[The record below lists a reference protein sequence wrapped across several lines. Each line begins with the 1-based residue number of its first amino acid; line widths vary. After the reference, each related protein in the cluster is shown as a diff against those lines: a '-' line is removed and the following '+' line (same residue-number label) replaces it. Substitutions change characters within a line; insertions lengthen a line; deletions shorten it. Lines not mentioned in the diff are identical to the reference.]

1 MADKLPER
9 QKMELT
15 HLDERQNPKMVDVSD
30 KDSTQRI
37 AIAQGKITMSTEAF
51 CAIKE
56 QRVKKGAVLQTAIVA
71 AIMGAKRTSELIP
84 MCHPLFLSSIKCDIK
99 ELPQENAF
107 ILEVCAKTL
116 GQTGVEMEALMGV
129 NIGLLTIYDMV
140 KAIDKTM
147 VLSEIYLL
155 EKSGGKSGHFVR

>member
-1 MADKLPER
+1 
-9 QKMELT
+9 MELT
-15 HLDERQNPKMVDVSD
+15 HLDKRQNPKMVDVSA
-30 KDSTQRI
+30 KDSTHRE
-37 AIAQGKITMSTEAF
+37 AIARGKITMNYEAF

-56 QRVKKGAVLQTAIVA
+56 QKVKKGAVLQTAIIA

-84 MCHPLFLSSIKCDIK
+84 MCHPLFLTSVKCETI
-99 ELPQENAF
+99 EIANENAF
-107 ILEVCAKTL
+107 ILEVRVKTY

-147 VLSEIYLL
+147 VLSEIYLV
-155 EKSGGKSGHFVR
+155 EKSGGKSGHFVQQ